1 MERSEGDRERER
13 ESEDCGVQRRSG
25 DEGGGGKGVERKA
38 RGCVWLMELETELT
52 IPARGP

>member
-1 MERSEGDRERER
+1 MDQSEGERATTAAYK
-13 ESEDCGVQRRSG
+13 DV
-25 DEGGGGKGVERKA
+25 EGMTGGKGVERKA